1 MDRKH
6 SLNAF
11 LAHYFPTFICAFFLA
26 CFAVSAS
33 ISLVSSTYFRGDPE
47 RAKYSFLV
55 ALILSLLLALS
66 HFVMIRGRS
75 WGVRAIVVFYLAC
88 LFTVLP
94 TYGYKPHPFAY
105 VTGLLFP
112 LLGLLL
118 LNSKR
123 HREMRQKL
131 LELREE
137 RMAIRS
143 AVRLQK
149 KRKGR

>member
-131 LELREE
+131 SELREE

>member
-6 SLNAF
+6 SLNTF

-131 LELREE
+131 SELREE

>member
-1 MDRKH
+1 MDDL
-6 SLNAF
+6 SLPRF
-11 LAHYFPTFICAFFLA
+11 LARYFPTFICAFFLA

-123 HREMRQKL
+123 HREMRSKL
-131 LELREE
+131 VEVRRQRELSIQ
-137 RMAIRS
+137 AAKASRS
-143 AVRLQK
+143 R
-149 KRKGR
+149 R

>member
-105 VTGLLFP
+105 VTGWLFP

-131 LELREE
+131 SELREE

>member
-1 MDRKH
+1 MDRKY

-26 CFAVSAS
+26 CFALSAS
-33 ISLVSSTYFRGDPE
+33 ISLASSTYFRGSPE

-55 ALILSLLLALS
+55 ALALALLLALS

-75 WGVRAIVVFYLAC
+75 WGVRAIVVFYAVCFL
-88 LFTVLP
+88 TVLP
-94 TYGYKPHPFAY
+94 TYGYQPHPVAY
-105 VTGLLFP
+105 TTGLLFP

-123 HREMRQKL
+123 HRDMRSKL
-131 LELREE
+131 VEIRQQRE
-137 RMAIRS
+137 S
-143 AVRLQK
+143 LK
-149 KRKGR
+149 KAPKKAPRKPR

>member
-1 MDRKH
+1 MNRQY
-6 SLNAF
+6 SLNTF

-47 RAKYSFLV
+47 RAKYSFLI

-94 TYGYKPHPFAY
+94 TYGYKPHPVAY

-137 RMAIRS
+137 RMAMRS

>member
-11 LAHYFPTFICAFFLA
+11 LAHYFPIFICAFFLA
-26 CFAVSAS
+26 CFALSAS
-33 ISLVSSTYFRGDPE
+33 ISLASSTYFRGDPE
-47 RAKYSFLV
+47 RGKYSFLI
-55 ALILSLLLALS
+55 ALMLSLLLALS
-66 HFVMIRGRS
+66 HFIMIRGRP

-94 TYGYKPHPFAY
+94 TYGYNPHPFAY

-123 HREMRQKL
+123 HREMRQNL
-131 LELREE
+131 LELRHE
-137 RMAIRS
+137 RVATKS
-143 AVRLQK
+143 AARQQK
-149 KRKGR
+149 RMKGR

>member
-1 MDRKH
+1 MDRKY
-6 SLNAF
+6 SLSAF

-26 CFAVSAS
+26 CFALSAS

-47 RAKYSFLV
+47 RGKYSFIV
-55 ALILSLLLALS
+55 ALVLSLLLALS

-75 WGVRAIVVFYLAC
+75 WGVRAIVMFYLVC
-88 LFTVLP
+88 FLIVLP
-94 TYGYKPHPFAY
+94 TYDYRPHPVAY
-105 VTGLLFP
+105 LTGLLFP

-131 LELREE
+131 LELRHE
-137 RMAIRS
+137 RIAAKS
-143 AVRLQK
+143 AVGLQK
-149 KRKGR
+149 KKKGR

>member
-1 MDRKH
+1 MDRKY

-26 CFAVSAS
+26 CFALSAS

-47 RAKYSFLV
+47 RGKYSFIV
-55 ALILSLLLALS
+55 ALVLSLLLALS

-75 WGVRAIVVFYLAC
+75 WGVRAIIVFYLVC
-88 LFTVLP
+88 FLTVLP
-94 TYGYKPHPFAY
+94 TYGYKPHPVAY

-112 LLGLLL
+112 MLGLLL

-131 LELREE
+131 LELRHE
-137 RMAIRS
+137 RITAKS
-143 AVRLQK
+143 AVGLQK
-149 KRKGR
+149 NKKGR

>member
-6 SLNAF
+6 SLNTF

-94 TYGYKPHPFAY
+94 TYGYKPHPVAY

-137 RMAIRS
+137 RMAMRS

>member
-26 CFAVSAS
+26 CFALSAS
-33 ISLVSSTYFRGDPE
+33 ISLASSTYFRGDPE
-47 RAKYSFLV
+47 RGKYSFLI
-55 ALILSLLLALS
+55 ALMLSLLLALS
-66 HFVMIRGRS
+66 HFVMIRGRT
-75 WGVRAIVVFYLAC
+75 WGVRSIVVFYLVC

-94 TYGYKPHPFAY
+94 TYGYNPHPIAY
-105 VTGLLFP
+105 ITGLLFP

-123 HREMRQKL
+123 HREMRGKL
-131 LELREE
+131 VEIRHQRE
-137 RMAIRS
+137 RIIKS
-143 AVRLQK
+143 AKTSRP
-149 KRKGR
+149 RR

>member
-94 TYGYKPHPFAY
+94 TYGYKPHPVAF

-131 LELREE
+131 SELREE

>member
-66 HFVMIRGRS
+66 HFVMLRGRS

-131 LELREE
+131 SELREE

>member
-6 SLNAF
+6 SLSAF

-55 ALILSLLLALS
+55 ALILSLFLALS

>member
-1 MDRKH
+1 MDRKY

-11 LAHYFPTFICAFFLA
+11 LAQYFPTFICAFFLA

-33 ISLVSSTYFRGDPE
+33 ISLASSTYFRGDPE
-47 RAKYSFLV
+47 RAKYSFLI
-55 ALILSLLLALS
+55 ALVLSLLLALS
-66 HFVMIRGRS
+66 HFFMIRGRS
-75 WGVRAIVVFYLAC
+75 WGVRAIVVFYLVC
-88 LFTVLP
+88 LFIVLP
-94 TYGYKPHPFAY
+94 TYGYRPHPVAY

-131 LELREE
+131 LELRNE
-137 RMAIRS
+137 RIATRS
-143 AVRLQK
+143 ATRQRK
-149 KRKGR
+149 KMKGR

>member
-1 MDRKH
+1 L
-6 SLNAF
+6 SAF

-47 RAKYSFLV
+47 RGKYSFLV
-55 ALILSLLLALS
+55 ALVLSLLLALS

-75 WGVRAIVVFYLAC
+75 WGARAIVVFYLVC
-88 LFTVLP
+88 FLTVLP
-94 TYGYKPHPFAY
+94 TYGYEPHPFAY
-105 VTGLLFP
+105 ATGLLFP

-131 LELREE
+131 LELRDE

-149 KRKGR
+149 KKKGR